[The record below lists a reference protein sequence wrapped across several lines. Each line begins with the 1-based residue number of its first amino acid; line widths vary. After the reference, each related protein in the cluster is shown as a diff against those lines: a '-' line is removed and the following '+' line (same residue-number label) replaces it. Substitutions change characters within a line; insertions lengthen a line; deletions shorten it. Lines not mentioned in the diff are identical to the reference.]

1 MIRAQKEGRLHREQ
15 QFMVGI
21 PAKDMEIAQSEEL
34 VLVQGMIDAWIEEE
48 DGLVLIDYKS
58 DRTGRN
64 GEQQLI
70 RRYRIQLE
78 YYKRSL
84 EQITGR
90 QVKEAVISRSILEKK
105 SGYKRNLKT
114 DMRTRLHSK
123 TAFDTMTWGGICCPH
138 DE

>member
-1 MIRAQKEGRLHREQ
+1 
-15 QFMVGI
+15 MVGI

-58 DRTGRN
+58 DWTGRN
-64 GEQQLI
+64 GEQELI
-70 RRYRIQLE
+70 QRYRIQLE

-90 QVKEAVISRSILEKK
+90 PVKEAVIYSFHLGK
-105 SGYKRNLKT
+105 GNPL
-114 DMRTRLHSK
+114 
-123 TAFDTMTWGGICCPH
+123 
-138 DE
+138 

>member
-1 MIRAQKEGRLHREQ
+1 
-15 QFMVGI
+15 
-21 PAKDMEIAQSEEL
+21 MEIAQSEEL

-90 QVKEAVISRSILEKK
+90 QVKEAVIYSFHLGKEI
-105 SGYKRNLKT
+105 
-114 DMRTRLHSK
+114 RL
-123 TAFDTMTWGGICCPH
+123 
-138 DE
+138 